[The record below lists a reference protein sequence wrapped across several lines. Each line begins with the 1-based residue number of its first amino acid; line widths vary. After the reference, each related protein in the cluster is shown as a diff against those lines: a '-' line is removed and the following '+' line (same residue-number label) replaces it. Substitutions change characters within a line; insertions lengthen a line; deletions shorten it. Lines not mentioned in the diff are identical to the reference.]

1 MKIINFIAS
10 AAALFATA
18 TPQLVNAQRIVSRTG
33 GVRGLSN
40 SDETKEMMGKIMN
53 TIANMHPE
61 GREGSNDI
69 VERVLSND
77 KTMESIAKLKDA
89 LSSVDM
95 SEMINT
101 VVEHNNKH
109 GRKLEIDQGDIIEF
123 IGWLEETLGL
133 VMRNIIP
140 VVMAGVLVLFALVL
154 FAIAPLLPETNDL
167 GGRMLLTNEQGGS
180 DMESMLEKAKDMLGS
195 LDKDT
200 DMNEVI
206 ESFMTNN
213 KHGRE
218 LATFEGEL
226 GQGQI
231 IEFIGWL
238 EGQMELLG
246 VTPGLLTFVLIIVWP
261 ILSIPVGGLLLI
273 FLLAVLFSS

>member
-10 AAALFATA
+10 AVALFTT
-18 TPQLVNAQRIVSRTG
+18 TPQLVTAQRIVSRTG

-101 VVEHNNKH
+101 VIEHNDKH
-109 GRKLEIDQGDIIEF
+109 GRKLEI
-123 IGWLEETLGL
+123 
-133 VMRNIIP
+133 
-140 VVMAGVLVLFALVL
+140 
-154 FAIAPLLPETNDL
+154 
-167 GGRMLLTNEQGGS
+167 
-180 DMESMLEKAKDMLGS
+180 ESMMEKVKDVLGS

-200 DMNEVI
+200 DMTEEVI
-206 ESFMTNN
+206 KSFMATNN
-213 KHGRE
+213 KHGRH
-218 LATFEGEL
+218 L
-226 GQGQI
+226 QGFVGNTIDI
-231 IEFIGWL
+231 IIGFL
-238 EGQMELLG
+238 SLLDIP
-246 VTPGLLTFVLIIVWP
+246 PGI
-261 ILSIPVGGLLLI
+261 LLI
-273 FLLAVLFSS
+273 LFFEILLALLR